1 MEIVFIDEGE
11 SNRAIMAKSLYDH
24 IVEGKKKKK
33 KNLPKSSVATVGK
46 NKSLHM
52 KGMKAL
58 REFGLT
64 VSPCSRKDVKNLSD
78 MKISEKT
85 RLIVLGHDN
94 DKKIIKKKSGKAKV
108 EFWAID
114 NPVNDCLSEVKLRFF
129 RRVRDQLWVN
139 LENLVAEI
147 IK

>member
-1 MEIVFIDEGE
+1 MEILFIDEGE

-24 IVEGKKKKK
+24 IVNGIKKKKK
-33 KNLPKSSVATVGK
+33 RLPKSCVVTTDK

-58 REFGLT
+58 REFGIT
-64 VSPCSRKDVKNLSD
+64 VSPCSRKEVKYLED
-78 MKISEKT
+78 IKLPEKS

-94 DKKIIKKKSGKAKV
+94 DKETIKKFSGKAEV

-114 NPVNDCLSEVKLRFF
+114 NPVNDCQSEVKLRFF
-129 RRVRDQLWVN
+129 RRVRNQLWVN
-139 LENLVAEI
+139 LENLMAEM